1 VGPISLS
8 NESYRD
14 SHAGPV
20 RGVESTIGG
29 PRGHPYSVRLD
40 RVAVERGNSGHI
52 SETSGPTNGT
62 GLGNN
67 DSSDF
72 ESVTRSQTRSQTSTS
87 SDGRRPIN
95 LQELQGLL
103 QFLPEHLRPSE
114 HVLQMAQSLFQLP
127 DEHGWKVSVLLMIT
141 CLQNMSPG
149 AGLSPTQ
156 RGSNGLGTSVNS
168 RMEFGPALKSYLRV
182 NIRQILLRE
191 DIECYGRR
199 TAQKTHSAKSPFG
212 LIKQKLDNQGPEFHE
227 QHFPPN
233 YSDNAEITTR
243 LDSLISFI
251 VKAEKTNLASLIRTG
266 LTKGEPLEPVPQLSK
281 LVTEVYTA
289 MDHRFRNRTHQEIN
303 SDPTITVGA
312 KVRLAYLRFIF
323 NQHRIQLARNSNH
336 KTPSV
341 WDMVDQ
347 DLQVR
352 RKQPQTARFAFAE
365 LVLEHDRN
373 IWDGTKT
380 IDDIPEES
388 QQLPTAH
395 EVAARVKQYNTQPE
409 ASNTEPSK

>member
-1 VGPISLS
+1 
-8 NESYRD
+8 
-14 SHAGPV
+14 
-20 RGVESTIGG
+20 
-29 PRGHPYSVRLD
+29 
-40 RVAVERGNSGHI
+40 
-52 SETSGPTNGT
+52 
-62 GLGNN
+62 
-67 DSSDF
+67 
-72 ESVTRSQTRSQTSTS
+72 
-87 SDGRRPIN
+87 
-95 LQELQGLL
+95 
-103 QFLPEHLRPSE
+103 
-114 HVLQMAQSLFQLP
+114 
-127 DEHGWKVSVLLMIT
+127 
-141 CLQNMSPG
+141 
-149 AGLSPTQ
+149 
-156 RGSNGLGTSVNS
+156 
-168 RMEFGPALKSYLRV
+168 
-182 NIRQILLRE
+182 
-191 DIECYGRR
+191 
-199 TAQKTHSAKSPFG
+199 
-212 LIKQKLDNQGPEFHE
+212 
-227 QHFPPN
+227 
-233 YSDNAEITTR
+233 
-243 LDSLISFI
+243 
-251 VKAEKTNLASLIRTG
+251 
-266 LTKGEPLEPVPQLSK
+266 
-281 LVTEVYTA
+281 